1 MKVVVVQ
8 IAFHGPKA
16 EELSQHQLRLPKD
29 SCIEHVLQELRK
41 QLPSSYASA
50 PLRLLETYMSKIFKV
65 GNKQFVLMSILWC
78 SQTSCTQ
85 A

>member
-1 MKVVVVQ
+1 M
-8 IAFHGPKA
+8 
-16 EELSQHQLRLPKD
+16 SQHQLRLPKD

-65 GNKQFVLMSILWC
+65 ANTKIVLMSVLWC